1 MKKVIDIEERIPSM
15 REQRRRKT
23 NRKFIFILTVF
34 VLALLIILYFQSP
47 LSQINKITVNGA
59 KLHDASFYKE
69 ESGLL
74 KNGPLWGFSVKEMEE
89 SLEEIDVVQ
98 SATVSRKGLRDVQV
112 DISEWGTVAYIE
124 EAGRYRVLLKSGEI
138 FSDDSLNPEEEAP
151 ILNGFSDPAVQ
162 KRMVDQLLEMDKEV
176 YQLIS
181 EVIYTG
187 TADYPDNLKAYMD
200 DGNEVRGI
208 IPTFA
213 EQMKY
218 YPEMVAQ
225 LQGYEKG
232 IIDIEVGTFFI
243 PYSEAYGSGEEE
255 GEESDEQEEE

>member
-1 MKKVIDIEERIPSM
+1 MEKVIDIEERIPSM

-23 NRKFIFILTVF
+23 NRKFVFILTVF
-34 VLALLIILYFQSP
+34 VLALLLILYFRSP
-47 LSQINKITVNGA
+47 LSRIDKITVNGA
-59 KLHDASFYKE
+59 VLHDASFYQE

-74 KNGPLWGFSVKEMEE
+74 KDEPLWGFTAKEIEE
-89 SLEEIDVVQ
+89 SLEGIDVVQ
-98 SATVSRKGLRDVQV
+98 SASVSRNWLRDVQI
-112 DISEWGTVAYIE
+112 DISEWGTVAYLE
-124 EAGRYRVLLKSGEI
+124 ESGRYRLLLKSGEV
-138 FSDDSLNPEEEAP
+138 FSDDLLQPEEEAP
-151 ILNGFSDPAVQ
+151 ILNGFSDSDQQ
-162 KRMVDQLLEMDKEV
+162 KRMIDQLLEMEKEV

-181 EVIYTG
+181 EIIYTG
-187 TADYPDNLKAYMD
+187 TADHPDNVTAYMD

-225 LQGYEKG
+225 LNGYEKG

-243 PYSEAYGSGEEE
+243 PYSEVYGSGE
-255 GEESDEQEEE
+255 GEEEVDEQEEE